1 MADKE
6 DEKVHRRSL
15 YIFWKRTSAPPQMT
29 TFDAPSR
36 EACTVRRER
45 TNTPM
50 QALLLMNE
58 TQMVEASRALAERV
72 LREPGTCSCS
82 AGSADACAADRER
95 IVRVFRLVA
104 SRAPDAR
111 ELGELESALRDFR
124 AHYRA
129 RPDDARKLI
138 GSGENRPGPAIPPAE
153 LAAWTMIGN
162 VVLNLD
168 EVVTKG

>member
-1 MADKE
+1 M
-6 DEKVHRRSL
+6 
-15 YIFWKRTSAPPQMT
+15 YIFWKRTAAPPQMT

-45 TNTPM
+45 TNTPL

-58 TQMVEASRALAERV
+58 TQMIEASRALAERV
-72 LREPGTCSCS
+72 LREPGACSCS
-82 AGSADACAADRER
+82 AKSADACAADRER
-95 IVRVFRLVA
+95 LVRMFRLVA

-124 AHYRA
+124 AHYRG
-129 RPDDARKLI
+129 RPDDAGKLI
-138 GSGENRPGPAIPPAE
+138 ASGETRPGAGLPPAE